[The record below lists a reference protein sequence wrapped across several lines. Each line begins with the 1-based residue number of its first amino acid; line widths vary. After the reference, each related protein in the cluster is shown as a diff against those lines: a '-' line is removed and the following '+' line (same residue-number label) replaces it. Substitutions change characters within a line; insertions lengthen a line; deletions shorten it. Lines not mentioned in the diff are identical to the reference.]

1 MLNCIISLVHQRL
14 IWIDSVEIT
23 MVNLANTKLIFC
35 LLIFLIGACGTRVS
49 NRGNLP
55 DPSLVAEISEGGIS
69 KQEIAEIL
77 GSPSSVNVFGQE
89 TWYYISERVESI
101 AFFEPEIKER
111 QILIIKFNKDGTMQ
125 AIKHMDL
132 NDGRQLA
139 HVERKTPTFGQELT
153 VIDQILG
160 NFQRFNRKK

>member
-14 IWIDSVEIT
+14 IWIDYVEIT
-23 MVNLANTKLIFC
+23 IMNLATKLIFC
-35 LLIFLIGACGTRVS
+35 LLLFSIGACESRVS
-49 NRGNLP
+49 TRGNLP
-55 DPSLVAEISEGGIS
+55 DPGLVAEVSEGGIS

-89 TWYYISERVESI
+89 TWYYISERVESL
-101 AFFEPEIKER
+101 AFFQPEVKER
-111 QILIIKFNKDGTMQ
+111 QILIIKFNKDGIMQ

-132 NDGRQLA
+132 NDGRQLD

-153 VIDQILG
+153 VIGQILG
-160 NFQRFNRKK
+160 NFQKFNRKK